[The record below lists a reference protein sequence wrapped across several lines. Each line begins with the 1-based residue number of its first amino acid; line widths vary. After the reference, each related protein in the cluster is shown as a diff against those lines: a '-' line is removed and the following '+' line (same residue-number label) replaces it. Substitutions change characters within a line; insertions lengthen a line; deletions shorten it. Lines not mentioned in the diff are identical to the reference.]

1 MTMSV
6 DGYPAPRTG
15 ALSRRRNQNFYPA
28 VQVVTKRD
36 ILEESPPRS
45 RSSLRV
51 INQSCI
57 KLTGE
62 NEAVVPMFFKG
73 PQPIPL
79 SIGVRVTE
87 GRTSRHRSGNEISE
101 WQRFYSCRGLNPA
114 AWHWEADQYLYEV
127 RNSGW
132 LPFQFLVVG
141 PLWLFPSIQ
150 SKKKKKKKEQRLYEK
165 LLWSLACTRCAL
177 FNCLPPQSWS
187 LARCLSP
194 SNKARIANKTVRY
207 NHTLAYLHKY
217 GGLPS
222 KQSPDTDWLQSSS
235 DTLAVNGTVGLNQ
248 S

>member
-1 MTMSV
+1 MTLELPWNREQIQIPPYRLVARRIPDGFTFSVRRGQNVPPVAASQSFPFYKIHVCSFMTMSV
-6 DGYPAPRTG
+6 DGNPAPRTG

-36 ILEESPPRS
+36 ILEKLPPRS

-150 SKKKKKKKEQRLYEK
+150 SKKKKRRTAALREATVEPRPHMM
-165 LLWSLACTRCAL
+165 CT
-177 FNCLPPQSWS
+177 F
-187 LARCLSP
+187 
-194 SNKARIANKTVRY
+194 
-207 NHTLAYLHKY
+207 
-217 GGLPS
+217 
-222 KQSPDTDWLQSSS
+222 
-235 DTLAVNGTVGLNQ
+235 
-248 S
+248 